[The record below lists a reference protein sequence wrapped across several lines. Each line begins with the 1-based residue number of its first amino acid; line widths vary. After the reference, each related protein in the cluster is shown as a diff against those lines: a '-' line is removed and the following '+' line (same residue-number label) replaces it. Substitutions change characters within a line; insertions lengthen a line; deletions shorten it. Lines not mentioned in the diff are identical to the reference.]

1 MIVVAAWLLLI
12 RIVVAAA
19 IGLRLW
25 LLLLIIRLA
34 IIGAAARRRITLVG
48 RTAIGR
54 IDVAVIGLL
63 QRLRLLYG
71 AAAWEVLRLRRQRD
85 RLAGIGILRLG
96 ILLLIRLLLL
106 VGLLLILLVG
116 LRRLG
121 ARYCGVAARIAR
133 QGYRR

>member
-19 IGLRLW
+19 IGLRLG
-25 LLLLIIRLA
+25 LLLIIRLSV
-34 IIGAAARRRITLVG
+34 IGAAARRRITLVG
-48 RTAIGR
+48 RTAIRR

-63 QRLRLLYG
+63 LRRLWLLYG
-71 AAAWEVLRLRRQRD
+71 AAAREVLRLRRQRD
-85 RLAGIGILRLG
+85 RLAGIRILRLG

-106 VGLLLILLVG
+106 IGLLLILLVG